1 MGLGVGFTAA
11 TSAGRTAAPMSG
23 SPDGMR
29 ERQVAIITQPIDPLE
44 TVAPTVLEGERWRRW
59 LGLFILLAGGMITT
73 LVFTSVVPG
82 LQKIAEHFKGGDS
95 IFSAQLVVTM
105 GPAGMAI
112 AGPVA
117 GWVIRRVGMRRTLF
131 VGLAL
136 ATVAGTCQLWVD
148 SLPLL
153 LASRFVLGASV
164 ISVDVAL
171 TTILGARYAGPGRAR
186 LVGFRGAIASV
197 GTVTTMLFSG
207 YLVQT
212 YGWRAPAWMFALP
225 LIFLILSLIAFD
237 RPLEQADR
245 KDEARALERFS
256 VLDLWPIYLLSFIMS
271 MAHTMPSFQ
280 LPFLLKENGIT
291 SAILVSRVPSLSAFV
306 GIMTALCFGF
316 IYSRIGRFTFVL
328 ASVCMGL
335 GFIGVGFAPS
345 YGAILACVVIEGI
358 GAGMTQPY
366 FASRVLDR
374 VTAAQ
379 RGQAMGFML
388 SAVFIGHFMNPI
400 IVKPI
405 RDAVGIHM
413 TFALVGAF
421 LIAAAAVLGLRAV
434 ATRGQSTIV

>member
-1 MGLGVGFTAA
+1 
-11 TSAGRTAAPMSG
+11 
-23 SPDGMR
+23 
-29 ERQVAIITQPIDPLE
+29 VAIIAQPVDPLE
-44 TVAPTVLEGERWRRW
+44 TAAPASAVEVERWRRW

-73 LVFTSVVPG
+73 LAFTSVVPG

-105 GPAGMAI
+105 APAGMAI
-112 AGPVA
+112 SGPLA

-131 VGLAL
+131 TGLAL
-136 ATVAGTCQLWVD
+136 AAFAGTCQLWVD
-148 SLPLL
+148 NLPAL
-153 LASRFVLGASV
+153 LASRLLLGASV
-164 ISVDVAL
+164 IGVDVSL
-171 TTILGARYAGPGRAR
+171 TTILGARYAGPARAR
-186 LVGFRGAIASV
+186 LVGFRQAIASV
-197 GTVTTMLFSG
+197 GTVSTMLLSG
-207 YLVQT
+207 YLVQNF
-212 YGWRAPAWMFALP
+212 GWRAPAWMFALP
-225 LIFLILSLIAFD
+225 VIFLVLAVIAFD

-256 VLDLWPIYLLSFIMS
+256 VLDLWPIYALSFLMS

-280 LPFLLKENGIT
+280 LPFLLKENGVT
-291 SAILVSRVPSLSAFV
+291 SAILISRVPSLSAFI
-306 GIMTALCFGF
+306 GIMTALAFGM
-316 IYSRIGRFTFVL
+316 IYSRMGRYTFVL

-335 GFIGVGFAPS
+335 GFIGVGFAPT
-345 YGAILACVVIEGI
+345 YMAILGFVVLEGI

-400 IVKPI
+400 IIKPI

-413 TFALVGAF
+413 AFVLVGGF
-421 LIAAAAVLGLRAV
+421 LLAAAAVLGLRAL
-434 ATRGQSTIV
+434 ATRGKSTIV